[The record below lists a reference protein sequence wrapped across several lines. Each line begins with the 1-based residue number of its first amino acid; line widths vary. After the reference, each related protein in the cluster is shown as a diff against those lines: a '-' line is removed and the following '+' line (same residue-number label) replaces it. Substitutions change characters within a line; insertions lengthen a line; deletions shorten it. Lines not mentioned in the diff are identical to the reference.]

1 MNDTMKRRTIA
12 LVAAIA
18 ATAALS
24 GCEDNYDETP
34 PLAKDYLT
42 TYIMPDGVF
51 LGNAD
56 WERIASEED
65 EYEAF
70 LEGSK

>member
-1 MNDTMKRRTIA
+1 MKNTMKRGAIA
-12 LVAAIA
+12 FVAAFA
-18 ATAALS
+18 SVASLC
-24 GCEDNYDETP
+24 GCNDNYDETP

-51 LGNAD
+51 LGAED
-56 WERIASEED
+56 WEQLNSEEE

-70 LEGSK
+70 LAESK